1 MKTEN
6 KNPFLTLSVWVVA
19 LGYFVDI
26 FDLTLF
32 SMLRI
37 PSLQS
42 LGLAGTELVDVGI
55 LLLNS
60 QMAGMLLGGIF
71 WGILGDK
78 KGRLKVLFGSI
89 LLYSLANVANAFV
102 QTTGQY
108 AVLRFISGLGLAG
121 ELGAGITLVSEVLPH
136 DKRGWGTT
144 LVAAIGVLGAT
155 LAGFVVEHFSWSASY
170 LIGGALGLSLLFLRV
185 QVVESELFHHSQ
197 KRGGPLVR
205 WGSVSM
211 LASPERRLRFLNTIL
226 IGVPIWYVVG
236 IVMSF
241 SPELAQE
248 NGVQE
253 SVTAAKAIS
262 VSYLGLAFGDFFSG
276 ALSQFFRSRKKSV
289 LLFKALTIASLGL
302 LFFTTRQSSGAYYY
316 FLCFLIGLGAGYWAV
331 FVTMAAEQFGTNL
344 RATVATTAPNFVR
357 GSTILMTLSFKFLKS
372 DYGILNSMIIVGI
385 GIYGLSLLA
394 LYFLPETFHQ
404 KLDYFES

>member
-1 MKTEN
+1 MKHN
-6 KNPFLTLSVWVVA
+6 KNPFLSLAVWVVA

-42 LGLAGTELVDVGI
+42 LGVSRDELVDVGI

-60 QMAGMLLGGIF
+60 QMAGLLFGGIL

-102 QTTGQY
+102 QTTTQY

-121 ELGAGITLVSEVLPH
+121 ELGAGITLVSEALPH

-144 LVAAIGVLGAT
+144 VVAAIGVLGAT
-155 LAGFVVEHFSWSASY
+155 FGGFVVERFTWSASY
-170 LIGGALGLSLLFLRV
+170 LIGGGLGLSLLFLRIKV
-185 QVVESELFHHSQ
+185 AESELFHKAQSH
-197 KRGGPLVR
+197 GGESVQ
-205 WGSVSM
+205 WGSLSM
-211 LASPERRLRFLNTIL
+211 LTSPDRRMRFLNTIL
-226 IGVPIWYVVG
+226 IGMPIWYVVG

-241 SPELAQE
+241 SPELANE
-248 NGVQE
+248 N
-253 SVTAAKAIS
+253 SVLEPITAAKAIS
-262 VSYLGLAFGDFFSG
+262 VGYLGLAFGDFFSG
-276 ALSQFFRSRKKSV
+276 ALSQWFRSRKKSV
-289 LLFKALTIASLGL
+289 LLFKALTISCLALI
-302 LFFTTRQSSGAYYY
+302 FFTTKSRTGTYYY

-357 GSTILMTLSFKFLKS
+357 GSTILMTLSFKFLKEDFGILKS
-372 DYGILNSMIIVGI
+372 MILVGIVIYGI
-385 GIYGLSLLA
+385 SLVA
-394 LYFLPETFHQ
+394 LYFLPETFHR
-404 KLDYFES
+404 KLDYFER